1 MSEDEVPDGSA
12 ETRFE
17 EEVSASSIHTG
28 TGNVYNIFGSGHE
41 SVMSRIRGPRITFK
55 GDLSWSEQR
64 FVAPD
69 DLDGAREKLRRH
81 RTALLTGPPGSGRST
96 AAKVLVNESA
106 GDESPYALLTDE
118 PYDPAHRLA
127 DVQLLTDHRLVLDLL
142 DASEDVFLTRLRELP
157 EFRARLL
164 NAKAYL
170 VVVVPDEFAHH
181 LGDELRQF
189 TARLSRPAGDRV
201 LRRHLEAEGLHPTAG
216 QLASEDVV
224 TALDQSM
231 AQISHLATRIIEIS
245 RCAPHSPLDDLFA
258 EAISEQADRRDE
270 AAKLV
275 EQRPTGRERAIL
287 LASAMCHGASPD
299 AVFFAS
305 HHLVEL
311 LGLDGSERPRLEQ
324 PGYRGQLE
332 DLGIDIAPPNRV
344 DLGRWEFD
352 RALLEHFWDN
362 YPDLRS
368 TYRQW
373 VDEVIRMDLLT
384 GADRVSMVDR
394 FTGQALRTNS
404 PDHVI
409 RLVERWL
416 EPRNHRSRPL
426 RDFGVQALT
435 NGLEDTRHGRHFRH
449 LVYEWSKNSEL
460 PDEVGQIL
468 VTVTANLI
476 APNYPDQAVV
486 RLHHRARRESGLG
499 APTAQDALLE
509 LTAGSDALLRL
520 LLQRLRIGLRRPEP
534 RAADFALFARAA
546 DPRRLVDTSR
556 VSRPLAARAEVRA
569 DLVACWR
576 ELFAHRSGHTHHLLG
591 TWFATAGLISNADL
605 LLAILVEAAQE
616 SGDLLAKLYVAGRD
630 WSETSHGRPHVV
642 VRLAQLIDVAQG
654 LQNQDFAYPR
664 PEEFVR

>member
-1 MSEDEVPDGSA
+1 MNEDEVPAGSA
-12 ETRFE
+12 ATHFE
-17 EEVSASSIHTG
+17 EEVSASSVHTG
-28 TGNVYNIFGSGHE
+28 TGDIFNLYGSGHE
-41 SVMSRIRGPRITFK
+41 SVMSRVRGPRVTFK
-55 GDLSWSEQR
+55 RDLRWSEQR
-64 FVAPD
+64 FVAPH
-69 DLDGAREKLRRH
+69 DLDGAREKLREH
-81 RTALLTGPPGSGRST
+81 GTALLTGPPGSGRST

-118 PYDPAHRLA
+118 PYDLTCRLA

-142 DASEDVFLTRLRELP
+142 DASEDVFLTRMRELP
-157 EFRARLL
+157 EFRARLV
-164 NAKAYL
+164 NANAHL
-170 VVVVPDEFAHH
+170 VVVVPNEFAHH
-181 LGDELRQF
+181 LGDESRQF
-189 TARLSRPAGDRV
+189 TARISRPAGDRV
-201 LRRHLEAEGLHPTAG
+201 LRRHLEAEGLHPTQD
-216 QLASEDVV
+216 QLDSEDVAA
-224 TALDQSM
+224 ALDQSM

-245 RCAPHSPLDDLFA
+245 RYAPHSPLADLLA

-287 LASAMCHGASPD
+287 LASAMCQGASPD

-311 LGLDGSERPRLEQ
+311 LGLDGSEGPRLEQ
-324 PGYRGQLE
+324 PGYRGQLK

-344 DLGRWEFD
+344 DLGRWDFD

-362 YPDLRS
+362 YPDLRR

-373 VDEVIRMDLLT
+373 ADEVIKMDLLT
-384 GADRVSMVDR
+384 GADRVSLVDR

-409 RLVERWL
+409 WLVERWL

-435 NGLEDTRHGRHFRH
+435 NGLNDIRHGRHFRH
-449 LVYEWSKNSEL
+449 LVYEWSKDSGL
-460 PDEVGQIL
+460 PDEVGQVL

-486 RLHHRARRESGLG
+486 RLHHRARRENGLG
-499 APTAQDALLE
+499 TPTAQDALLD

-534 RAADFALFARAA
+534 WAADFAVFARAA
-546 DPRRLVDTSR
+546 DPRRLVDTTR
-556 VSRPLAARAEVRA
+556 MSRPLVARQEVRA

-576 ELFAHRSGHTHHLLG
+576 ALFAHRSRHTHHLLG
-591 TWFATAGLISNADL
+591 TWLATAGLISNADL

-616 SGDLLAKLYVAGRD
+616 SVDVLAELYVAGRD
-630 WSETSHGRPHVV
+630 WSETSHGQPHVV
-642 VRLAQLIDVAQG
+642 VRLSQLIDSAQG